1 MKKDKPSL
9 KTNRADIITSTA
21 KGLAGACPLVG
32 GLVAEAIDQLIP
44 NQKLDRVV
52 GFLKILDH
60 DVSQIDSELSNLKN
74 NLSIDTGLDLLEDG
88 IVQASRAITEERRH
102 RIANLLTTSFTQEK
116 LKCNES
122 KKLRGYPESSS
133 WPDFRPK

>member
-116 LKCNES
+116 LKFN
-122 KKLRGYPESSS
+122 
-133 WPDFRPK
+133 